1 MLYEVYD
8 DEQMNK
14 WSKSL
19 NIVLIDVLTYE
30 DWLDAP

>member
-30 DWLDAP
+30 DCVNAP